1 MEFRRSVRR
10 LLLRYLGRMT
20 LWPSDVSLRHR
31 NSRTLILRHS
41 DSRVH
46 HSSVLP
52 RRPTPHQLRGGGT
65 SPETLQLS
73 VITAIR
79 RGIYRDFVLRVAV
92 D

>member
-10 LLLRYLGRMT
+10 LLLRYLGQMT
-20 LWPSDVSLRHR
+20 QWPSDVRLRHR

-41 DSRVH
+41 DSRVCR
-46 HSSVLP
+46 SSAPP
-52 RRPTPHQLRGGGT
+52 RRRTPHQLRGGGT

-73 VITAIR
+73 VIIAIH